1 MKCTAT
7 ATLQLLFFLTS
18 SGSWNTQKA
27 ISSLEPSSDVDTVT
41 AMGKSETSVGRR
53 SSDEDDDDDDASC
66 EWFSGFSVGERDRRS
81 TFADRSRRSCNHLY
95 VLVLWRIGSEF
106 RAYVRTLCAQLAQT
120 CADIMHVAR
129 FRDKIYLPAPIVP
142 RCCRLGQ
149 CEWVPDPESDVGAS
163 YHRDL
168 GIGRP
173 SGGRRAILNCLNF
186 NIARRRRCHEID
198 HPAHARSS
206 PIR

>member
-81 TFADRSRRSCNHLY
+81 TFADRSRRSCIHLY
-95 VLVLWRIGSEF
+95 VLVLGRIGSEF

-129 FRDKIYLPAPIVP
+129 FRDKIYLHYCAPF
-142 RCCRLGQ
+142 GQ
-149 CEWVPDPESDVGAS
+149 CDVGWFRPDLPPTRLCIHRIDRRPIGAS
-163 YHRDL
+163 DRL
-168 GIGRP
+168 I
-173 SGGRRAILNCLNF
+173 RRG
-186 NIARRRRCHEID
+186 
-198 HPAHARSS
+198 ARSTIPLIS
-206 PIR
+206 CQTTPVTS

>member
-27 ISSLEPSSDVDTVT
+27 ISSLEPSSDVDTMT

-81 TFADRSRRSCNHLY
+81 TFADRSRRSCIHLY

-129 FRDKIYLPAPIVP
+129 FRDKIYLGSQCVQHYMQLHNYKVYTLGKPLLRSIV
-142 RCCRLGQ
+142 LVHSSKKQ
-149 CEWVPDPESDVGAS
+149 
-163 YHRDL
+163 
-168 GIGRP
+168 
-173 SGGRRAILNCLNF
+173 ILWF
-186 NIARRRRCHEID
+186 SAAAE
-198 HPAHARSS
+198 
-206 PIR
+206 

>member
-27 ISSLEPSSDVDTVT
+27 ISSLEPSSDVDTMT

-81 TFADRSRRSCNHLY
+81 TFADRSRRSCIHLY

-129 FRDKIYLPAPIVP
+129 FRDKIYLGNLNHNHV
-142 RCCRLGQ
+142 
-149 CEWVPDPESDVGAS
+149 
-163 YHRDL
+163 DL
-168 GIGRP
+168 GTRTGFMAESRPGTHVRGRVL
-173 SGGRRAILNCLNF
+173 GRAYQALIQ
-186 NIARRRRCHEID
+186 
-198 HPAHARSS
+198 P
-206 PIR
+206 

>member
-1 MKCTAT
+1 MKCTTT

-81 TFADRSRRSCNHLY
+81 TFADRSRRSCIHLY
-95 VLVLWRIGSEF
+95 VLVLWRIGSDF

-129 FRDKIYLPAPIVP
+129 FP
-142 RCCRLGQ
+142 RQNIPQAVLCRQGCTVQARLYCAGKAVL
-149 CEWVPDPESDVGAS
+149 C
-163 YHRDL
+163 
-168 GIGRP
+168 RP
-173 SGGRRAILNCLNF
+173 GCTVQ
-186 NIARRRRCHEID
+186 ARLYY
-198 HPAHARSS
+198 AG
-206 PIR
+206 

>member
-18 SGSWNTQKA
+18 SGSWNTQKS
-27 ISSLEPSSDVDTVT
+27 ISSLEPSGDVDTVT

-81 TFADRSRRSCNHLY
+81 TFADRSRRSCIHLY

-129 FRDKIYLPAPIVP
+129 FRDKIYLLVWSAHMYTV
-142 RCCRLGQ
+142 
-149 CEWVPDPESDVGAS
+149 DDSS
-163 YHRDL
+163 
-168 GIGRP
+168 
-173 SGGRRAILNCLNF
+173 SKNF
-186 NIARRRRCHEID
+186 PVD
-198 HPAHARSS
+198 
-206 PIR
+206 